1 MPQAWRITSPN
12 TPASFDKTSSHRN
25 DGRIAPPVFFF
36 ECSPVERRA
45 NTHGLCR
52 RHLAAERLLAPRIE
66 FRRQI
71 ARRLRATYGG
81 HRGLYLRGYRVLLYA
96 FTRAVQQRLHGLFCC
111 LFFVVVV
118 VCCFSFV
125 VVL

>member
-45 NTHGLCR
+45 NTLGLCR
-52 RHLAAERLLAPRIE
+52 RHLAAERLRAPRIE
-66 FRRQI
+66 FRRQF

-81 HRGLYLRGYRVLLYA
+81 FCGLFLCGFCVFLFVFLWVVLLCL
-96 FTRAVQQRLHGLFCC
+96 FGLFCC
-111 LFFVVVV
+111 L
-118 VCCFSFV
+118 
-125 VVL
+125 